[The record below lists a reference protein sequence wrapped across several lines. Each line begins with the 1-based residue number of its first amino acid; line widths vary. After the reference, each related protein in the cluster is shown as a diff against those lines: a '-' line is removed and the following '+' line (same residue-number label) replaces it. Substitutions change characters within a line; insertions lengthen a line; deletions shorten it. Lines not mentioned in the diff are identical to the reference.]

1 MSEVPAELVR
11 ADSDISFATMQ
22 PGSVYC
28 ACVGNAQ
35 MTQPPFT
42 FHTPQNGTGIKAKL
56 EHAIQVDSALT
67 RELSFI
73 I

>member
-1 MSEVPAELVR
+1 MAGKLVR

-22 PGSVYC
+22 PGSEDSAC
-28 ACVGNAQ
+28 AGNAQ

-42 FHTPQNGTGIKAKL
+42 FHTPQNGTVIKAKL
-56 EHAIQVDSALT
+56 ERAIQVDSALT
-67 RELSFI
+67 GELSFI